1 MDSTGSI
8 TARFK
13 PGVAAAL
20 IVRDEGRFIR
30 ACLESLVGMVDDIV
44 VIDTGS
50 RDDTT
55 AIVETFPAR
64 IGHFD
69 WCGDFSA
76 ARNHAIAQV
85 EHEWVLYID
94 ADERLL
100 VPDRAEFRNCLAD
113 GGKAA
118 WKVRLHPRIG
128 WTAYAELRLFR
139 NDPRIRFE
147 GEIHERVHGG
157 VDRVCREDGLTV
169 GLAGAGLQ
177 HVGYEDDQSPKLAR
191 NMPLLRTYLA
201 RDPGRIYCWWHLGE
215 QYRVAGD
222 AAAAREAWQ
231 GVEAVRRQPPEAAT
245 PSDVMPYTSLIISR
259 YEAGLAVD
267 DLLAE
272 ALDRFPDNH
281 ALAWVAGKLALERGA
296 LAAAR
301 QIFTRLAGIDAKN
314 FFDEYVAYDR
324 ALFTHTAQESL
335 GLTAFRAGDF
345 AAATEHYRL
354 AAQTAPDSEALRVKA
369 SLAAAKALRMA
380 EQAGT

>member
-1 MDSTGSI
+1 MGSTGSI
-8 TARFK
+8 TAPFK

-20 IVRDEGRFIR
+20 IVRDEGRFIL
-30 ACLESLVGMVDDIV
+30 ACLESLAGVVDDIV

-50 RDDTT
+50 RDDTP
-55 AIVETFPAR
+55 AIVEEFPAR
-64 IGHFD
+64 IGHFA

-76 ARNHAIAQV
+76 ARNHAISQV
-85 EHEWVLYID
+85 GHEWVLYID

-100 VPDRAEFRNCLAD
+100 LPDLAEFRNCLAD
-113 GGKAA
+113 ASKAA
-118 WKVRLHPRIG
+118 WKLRLHPRIG

-157 VDRVCREDGLTV
+157 VDRVCREDGRTV

-191 NMPLLRTYLA
+191 NIPLLRSYLA

-215 QYRVAGD
+215 QYRLAGD
-222 AAAAREAWQ
+222 AGAARDAWQQ
-231 GVEAVRRQPPEAAT
+231 GVEAVRRQTAVT

-272 ALDRFPDNH
+272 ALERFPGNH
-281 ALAWVAGKLALERGA
+281 ALAWVAGKLALERGE

-301 QIFTRLAGIDAKN
+301 RIFAALAGIDAAN

-335 GLTAFRAGDF
+335 ALTAFRAGDF
-345 AAATEHYRL
+345 AAAAEHYRR
-354 AAQTAPDSEALRVKA
+354 AAETTPDPEPLRVKA
-369 SLAAAKALRMA
+369 ALAAAKASRMA
-380 EQAGT
+380 EQTRT